1 MQLAMADRPSAEAR
15 ERTWWRRLL
24 RCKGHLSSRAL
35 LILTVAACMPLLT
48 ALARVVAF
56 PGIHVPGLSLLGG
69 VLNSW
74 FSFEWA
80 PHADR
85 SAIVYILL
93 LPLAALLITLARLTF
108 GLRVLGF
115 RAILMAIGFHEIGV
129 LPSLLL
135 MALVIASILIARPP
149 MRSIQLPFY
158 ARIAVILCI
167 AALIMV
173 GSLLLGPWLGSNMLW
188 SFAFF
193 PVIILAMLA
202 ESIAS
207 TLARDDAWTAAWRAG
222 WTVVLALLIALLT
235 WIPAVREV
243 VLLFPEL
250 IVTQLVAIVLISEFL
265 DFRLFEQWPA
275 RGLRL
280 LQQRR
285 QQAPTDTPARTGP
298 EKVAVVQNRW
308 NKHVIG
314 HLGMAALL
322 QDRAQSV
329 QVIVDALR
337 RQGFTVEVFEGDMSL
352 LHGLHEFVPAQSLTG
367 APGGLVLNL
376 AAGVQGRGR
385 SCQVPAMLEM
395 AGVAYTGPDPI
406 VHACLLDRYALLMLL
421 RQAGLRT
428 PRVKLMSS
436 GADDLSDLRF
446 PLVVRPRYELT
457 AYRTVAKHRR
467 ALDAAVEHIVRTYAQ
482 EALIEAPEMFPEIR
496 VCLLGNQAIECLPLL
511 QVEASGKRTCPAP
524 IEETLAEHIR
534 GCARTAY
541 AAAGCRDYARIDI
554 RLTAR
559 GKLHVVGVHTV
570 GIFARNGSFAQS
582 AAQVGYSF
590 GELMGRVV
598 DVAWG
603 RYSAPLPVVS
613 PAEREPRPTA
623 ALPDRRLAVVAG
635 GESHD
640 H

>member
-1 MQLAMADRPSAEAR
+1 MYMDLAMPDRQSAEASGHAGW
-15 ERTWWRRLL
+15 ERVL

-35 LILTVAACMPLLT
+35 LILTVLACVPLLT

-56 PGIHVPGLSLLGG
+56 PGAHVPGLSLLGG

-74 FSFEWA
+74 FSFAWV

-85 SAIVYILL
+85 AAIVYILL
-93 LPLAALLITLARLTF
+93 LPTAALLIALARLTF

-115 RAILMAIGFHEIGV
+115 RAILIAIGFQEIGI

-135 MALVIASILIARPP
+135 MVLVIATILVARPA

-167 AALIMV
+167 AAMIMV
-173 GSLLLGPWLGSNMLW
+173 GSLLLGPWLGSNTLW

-222 WTVVLALLIALLT
+222 WTIVLALLIAFIS

-243 VLLFPEL
+243 ALLLPEL
-250 IVTQLVAIVLISEFL
+250 ILTQLVAIILVAEFL
-265 DFRLFEQWPA
+265 DFRLLEQWPA

-280 LQQRR
+280 LQQRWR
-285 QQAPTDTPARTGP
+285 PTPP
-298 EKVAVVQNRW
+298 EEQPRPRPMKVAVVQNRW
-308 NKHVIG
+308 NKNVIG
-314 HLGMAALL
+314 HLGPGALL
-322 QDRAQSV
+322 HERTQSV
-329 QVIVDALR
+329 QIVVDALR
-337 RQGFTVEVFEGDMSL
+337 RQGFTLQVFEGDMSL
-352 LHGLHEFVPAQSLTG
+352 LHGLHEFLPIDSLTG

-385 SCQVPAMLEM
+385 SCHVPAMLEM
-395 AGVAYTGPDPI
+395 AGVPYTGPDPI
-406 VHACLLDRYALLMLL
+406 AQACLLDRYALMMLL
-421 RQAGLRT
+421 RQAGVRT

-436 GADDLSDLRF
+436 DSDDLGDLRF
-446 PLVVRPRYELT
+446 PLVVRPRYELG
-457 AYRTVAKHRR
+457 AYRTVVKHRR
-467 ALDAAVEHIVRTYAQ
+467 ALNAAVAHIVRTYAQ

-496 VCLLGNQAIECLPLL
+496 ASLLGNESIECLPLL
-511 QVEASGKRTCPAP
+511 QVDASGKRTCPAP
-524 IEETLAEHIR
+524 IDEQLAERIR
-534 GCARTAY
+534 DCARTAY

-559 GKLHVVGVHTV
+559 GRLHVVGVHTV
-570 GIFARNGSFAQS
+570 GIFARNGSFPQS
-582 AAQVGYSF
+582 AASASYSF
-590 GELMGRVV
+590 GDLMGRVV
-598 DVAWG
+598 EVAWS
-603 RYSAPLPVVS
+603 RYADSPPPAVSA
-613 PAEREPRPTA
+613 ENEPKPGA
-623 ALPDRRLAVVAG
+623 ALLEQKAVAQ
-635 GESHD
+635 
-640 H
+640 